1 MAKLKID
8 ASVNDSKI
16 DALIKK
22 ISVLKERIQELRTV
36 MSTMDAKDP
45 SINIPF
51 EEYKEARVQIKEYME
66 EIRKL
71 KQEQYDQAK
80 AAKEVIN
87 QQIEEI
93 RRLTKAYQE
102 AEEKAARGGNTE
114 GRAPSE
120 QTRTYAEA
128 IDSINRIIGTREE
141 NARAI
146 IKELNSLSGLKDEYK
161 KLDEQVKA
169 GNISKEDALRIR
181 EKLIVQENEHKQSL
195 SRLNQIL
202 RSETKEFLAAS
213 TSMDGMSQT
222 LGRMRMVYRS
232 LTEEERNSEF
242 GKNLIVDI
250 QKLDVKLKE
259 LDATI
264 GNYQRNVGNYGSSW
278 NGLQNSFQ
286 QVVREMPSLAI
297 SLNTFFLAI
306 SNNLPMLADE
316 IKKANAEYKAFKA
329 SIASG
334 NKDVKEV
341 APVWKQLTK
350 SLLSWQSALV
360 IGISLLSI
368 YGKDIADWV
377 AGLFKGEKA
386 MKDFLSVSQE
396 MALGI
401 KKGMKDVVSSTVEL
415 DVLYKATQDHT
426 RSLKERNSAVD
437 ELQKKYPSYFGNL
450 SNEAVLTGKA
460 KDAYA
465 QLRGELVANAIA
477 RAQLDRMADIANKR
491 EDVLL
496 KRRVQYNTYL
506 KAQQKINEA
515 SAALEEARQKRA
527 EQQGGDDVWG
537 YQVAKRT
544 KDLKKAQEQAEKE
557 KVAWQGLVDEVQ
569 KYDKTLSGMAKNVDV
584 SALINKSVKTDKS
597 ARYKDVYKQSQEI
610 QKSSQII
617 KDSIIKSELGIR
629 QQQIDLMK
637 EGSDKQLAQIRL
649 NYDRRY
655 QEIQKEERELLQKL
669 QDEERKQWE
678 KKNPDYQKKNL
689 QFTPTIISLTPEQR
703 KQFNE
708 EYSLAY
714 QKQENDTQ
722 ALINKLLAKYRD
734 YDAQRTAIEQQG
746 NADIAA
752 LQAKRTDENANEID
766 RAINVAK
773 DKIKEGIQQINDIQA
788 KEATKDN
795 NFFKLLFGDI
805 SSMSFGT
812 LQNLISQAKQLR
824 EYLSGNGG
832 AEGIT
837 FITPEQLMAIE
848 KSPAELDKL
857 KKALDKLL
865 KGNKSNSW
873 DAIFDGF
880 TKGVAKLKSAK
891 GFKEISEGIQDIGQ
905 SASEVSSMLSSVTGS
920 LSSMFEEM
928 GNTAVADAL
937 SGMQQ
942 VMSAVS
948 NIGEGFAKGGLVGGI
963 AAIVGEAA
971 NFIGQAFAANARHK
985 TALKEI
991 MNETIAQQREY
1002 NLLLMQQNLEYERAT
1017 TIFGNDTYG
1026 KAANAVK
1033 VIKEAISDLKEE
1045 LYGTEEEKKRQ
1056 SKDTLLKRFFGVS
1069 NPQAELKKAY
1079 AGLANIEIKTGHKKT
1094 GLFGWGK
1101 GKDIYSSI
1109 LDVYPQLINSNG
1121 EFDKS
1126 LAETIINTRTMSD
1139 ESKAALQN
1147 LIDLAQQ
1154 AEDAYDELND
1164 YMTGIFGSLGET
1176 MTDALVDAFSNGTDA
1191 AKAFSDSVSDMLET
1205 LAKQMVYSVT
1215 LAPLMEK
1222 AQQEMMDVMQN
1233 SGLSDEQKFNKWTG
1247 ILNGLVNDAID
1258 QQELANRLLGEYQQA
1273 AKDKGFDIFTSGTS
1287 ASQDSTKR
1295 GFETMSQDTA
1305 EELNGRFTALQM
1317 AGEEIKG
1324 QTQEQTRALNLAN
1337 ATASQILAIHV
1348 NVRDIADESRN
1359 FIVQSYMELQGI
1371 HDDTSAMVKPIK
1383 NMANDIAEIKR
1394 NTRNT

>member
-80 AAKEVIN
+80 AAKDVIN
-87 QQIEEI
+87 QQVEEI

-114 GRAPSE
+114 GRALSE
-120 QTRTYAEA
+120 QARTYAEA

-146 IKELNSLSGLKDEYK
+146 IKELNSLSGLKAEYK
-161 KLDEQVKA
+161 KLDEQVKT

-181 EKLIVQENEHKQSL
+181 EKLIIQENEHKQSL

-202 RSETKEFLAAS
+202 KNETKEFLAAS

-360 IGISLLSI
+360 VGISLLSI
-368 YGKDIADWV
+368 HGKDIADWV

-401 KKGMKDVVSSTVEL
+401 KKGMKDVVSSTMEL

-460 KDAYA
+460 TDAYT

-477 RAQLDRMADIANKR
+477 RAQLDRMTDIANKR
-491 EDVLL
+491 EESLL

-506 KAQQKINEA
+506 KAQQNVEN
-515 SAALEEARQKRA
+515 AALALEKARQKARERGIEEGSAREKLFLSKRA
-527 EQQGGDDVWG
+527 S
-537 YQVAKRT
+537 
-544 KDLKKAQEQAEKE
+544 DLEKAEEQAQKQLEI
-557 KVAWQGLVDEVQ
+557 WQGLVDEVQ
-569 KYDKTLSGMAKNVDV
+569 KYDNTLSGIAKNVDV
-584 SALINKSVKTDKS
+584 SALINKPVETDES

-610 QKSSQII
+610 QKSSQVI
-617 KDSIIKSELGIR
+617 KDSIIKSELEIR

-649 NYDRRY
+649 NYDKRY

-703 KQFNE
+703 KQFDE

-714 QKQENDTQ
+714 QKQLWEISQYYEGVLSKYQGYVEKRLAIQKKFQSDRDILSASGASKEKQ
-722 ALINKLLAKYRD
+722 DEVRYQEKEALMSIDKEFAMREDSFKSWADSVTNLSLEQLRELLVKAEQELQRMEFLNPNSPQLAGQRTKILTLIDAINKKSQRIKTSPDKRSNKEWQELYRTLSKVEKEFGEIGDEIGGTMGKIISAAGEITSSTLQMVDGIVTLTDDSAKAISETSEVANTSILSVERASVILTVIGGALKIATKIANLLGGNKEEEERRRYLEYLNSINKVYGDIINKAK
-734 YDAQRTAIEQQG
+734 G
-746 NADIAA
+746 
-752 LQAKRTDENANEID
+752 EIVFGGGFSS
-766 RAINVAK
+766 IS
-773 DKIKEGIQQINDIQA
+773 
-788 KEATKDN
+788 EATKAMDVLEKKIQNLKNIVIASPTRGFYSNTFGDLRKEWVDAFKGIEREDLADYAKTWLANTSVLTKLTSKELADLKEQNVELWATIPEEQKQALEEIIKAAEEGKSIIESLSEAITGVSFDSFYDGFIDQLANMDNSARDFAN
-795 NFFKLLFGDI
+795 NFE
-805 SSMSFGT
+805 
-812 LQNLISQAKQLR
+812 
-824 EYLSGNGG
+824 EYLRKSILASIVANKYKND
-832 AEGIT
+832 
-837 FITPEQLMAIE
+837 IE
-848 KSPAELDKL
+848 KLYNDWVEYGKDQKYSEEE
-857 KKALDKLL
+857 
-865 KGNKSNSW
+865 
-873 DAIFDGF
+873 
-880 TKGVAKLKSAK
+880 VAKLK
-891 GFKEISEGIQDIGQ
+891 ELQNTITEGMI
-905 SASEVSSMLSSVTGS
+905 AERES
-920 LSSMFEEM
+920 LS
-928 GNTAVADAL
+928 
-937 SGMQQ
+937 
-942 VMSAVS
+942 
-948 NIGEGFAKGGLVGGI
+948 
-963 AAIVGEAA
+963 
-971 NFIGQAFAANARHK
+971 
-985 TALKEI
+985 
-991 MNETIAQQREY
+991 
-1002 NLLLMQQNLEYERAT
+1002 
-1017 TIFGNDTYG
+1017 
-1026 KAANAVK
+1026 K
-1033 VIKEAISDLKEE
+1033 V
-1045 LYGTEEEKKRQ
+1045 
-1056 SKDTLLKRFFGVS
+1056 
-1069 NPQAELKKAY
+1069 
-1079 AGLANIEIKTGHKKT
+1079 
-1094 GLFGWGK
+1094 FGW
-1101 GKDIYSSI
+1101 
-1109 LDVYPQLINSNG
+1109 N
-1121 EFDKS
+1121 
-1126 LAETIINTRTMSD
+1126 
-1139 ESKAALQN
+1139 
-1147 LIDLAQQ
+1147 
-1154 AEDAYDELND
+1154 
-1164 YMTGIFGSLGET
+1164 
-1176 MTDALVDAFSNGTDA
+1176 
-1191 AKAFSDSVSDMLET
+1191 
-1205 LAKQMVYSVT
+1205 
-1215 LAPLMEK
+1215 
-1222 AQQEMMDVMQN
+1222 
-1233 SGLSDEQKFNKWTG
+1233 
-1247 ILNGLVNDAID
+1247 
-1258 QQELANRLLGEYQQA
+1258 
-1273 AKDKGFDIFTSGTS
+1273 SGTS
-1287 ASQDSTKR
+1287 TSQDSTKR
-1295 GFETMSQDTA
+1295 GFETMSQDTG

-1317 AGEEIKG
+1317 AGEEIKN
-1324 QTQEQTRALNLAN
+1324 QTIEQTRALNLAN

-1394 NTRNT
+1394 NTRNL

>member
-80 AAKEVIN
+80 AAKDVIN
-87 QQIEEI
+87 QQVEEI

-114 GRAPSE
+114 GRALSE
-120 QTRTYAEA
+120 QARTYAEA

-146 IKELNSLSGLKDEYK
+146 IKELNSLSGLKAEYK
-161 KLDEQVKA
+161 KLDEQVKT

-181 EKLIVQENEHKQSL
+181 EKLIIQENEHKQSL

-202 RSETKEFLAAS
+202 KNETKEFLAAS

-360 IGISLLSI
+360 VGISLLSI

-377 AGLFKGEKA
+377 AGLFKAKNALSDTFRTSEEFQKKVGES
-386 MKDFLSVSQE
+386 SVSSIITLEKLSEGWKQ
-396 MALGI
+396 LGNDI
-401 KKGMKDVVSSTVEL
+401 N
-415 DVLYKATQDHT
+415 A
-426 RSLKERNSAVD
+426 
-437 ELQKKYPSYFGNL
+437 QKKYILDNKDAFNSMGQSITNVSDAENLLINNKEAFIQGMLDKAKAAATMDLASQEYTKAIQKMFDAEVAESKGRNWLDKIKSTLINIPLTILPQSEKVTEEEMFQERIKKIKSEAKDYEQNMSNLIKSALGFETEGNKKII
-450 SNEAVLTGKA
+450 EAGGNIINSLIEGSVEAIEAAISLKQQALKKVTDPKDYKRIEAEIKAEQSKLDAITGK
-460 KDAYA
+460 
-465 QLRGELVANAIA
+465 
-477 RAQLDRMADIANKR
+477 
-491 EDVLL
+491 
-496 KRRVQYNTYL
+496 
-506 KAQQKINEA
+506 
-515 SAALEEARQKRA
+515 
-527 EQQGGDDVWG
+527 
-537 YQVAKRT
+537 
-544 KDLKKAQEQAEKE
+544 KE
-557 KVAWQGLVDEVQ
+557 KT
-569 KYDKTLSGMAKNVDV
+569 KYIDSYA
-584 SALINKSVKTDKS
+584 
-597 ARYKDVYKQSQEI
+597 QSQEI
-610 QKSSQII
+610 QKSSQAI
-617 KDSIIKSELGIR
+617 KDSIIKSELEIR

-649 NYDRRY
+649 NYDKRY

-689 QFTPTIISLTPEQR
+689 QFIPTIISLTPEQR
-703 KQFNE
+703 KQFDE

-714 QKQENDTQ
+714 QKQSWEISQYYEGVLSKYQGYVEKRLAIQKKFQSDRDILSASGASKEKQ
-722 ALINKLLAKYRD
+722 DELRYQEKEALMSIDKEFAMREDSFKSWADSVTNLSLEQLRELLVKAEQELQRMEFLNPNSPQLAGQRTKILTLIDAINKKSQRIKTSPDKRSNKEWQELYRTLSKVEKEFGEIGDEIGGTMGKIISAAGEITSSTLQMVDGIVTLTDNSAK
-734 YDAQRTAIEQQG
+734 AISETSEVANTSILSVERASVILTVIGGALKIATKIANLFGG
-746 NADIAA
+746 NKEEERRRYLEYLNSINKVYGDIIDK
-752 LQAKRTDENANEID
+752 AKGEIVFGGGFSS
-766 RAINVAK
+766 IS
-773 DKIKEGIQQINDIQA
+773 
-788 KEATKDN
+788 EATKAMDVLEKKIQNLKNIVIASPTRGFYSNTFGDLRKEWVDAFKGIEREDLADYAKTWLANTSILTKLTSKELADLKEQNVELWATIPEEQKQALEEIIKAAEEGKSIIESLSEAITGVSFDSFYDGFIDQLANMDNSARDFAN
-795 NFFKLLFGDI
+795 NFE
-805 SSMSFGT
+805 
-812 LQNLISQAKQLR
+812 
-824 EYLSGNGG
+824 EYLRKSILASIVANKYK
-832 AEGIT
+832 T
-837 FITPEQLMAIE
+837 DIE
-848 KSPAELDKL
+848 KLYNDWVEYGKDQKYSEEE
-857 KKALDKLL
+857 
-865 KGNKSNSW
+865 
-873 DAIFDGF
+873 
-880 TKGVAKLKSAK
+880 VAKLR
-891 GFKEISEGIQDIGQ
+891 ELQNTITEGMI
-905 SASEVSSMLSSVTGS
+905 AERES
-920 LSSMFEEM
+920 LS
-928 GNTAVADAL
+928 
-937 SGMQQ
+937 
-942 VMSAVS
+942 
-948 NIGEGFAKGGLVGGI
+948 
-963 AAIVGEAA
+963 
-971 NFIGQAFAANARHK
+971 
-985 TALKEI
+985 
-991 MNETIAQQREY
+991 
-1002 NLLLMQQNLEYERAT
+1002 
-1017 TIFGNDTYG
+1017 
-1026 KAANAVK
+1026 K
-1033 VIKEAISDLKEE
+1033 V
-1045 LYGTEEEKKRQ
+1045 
-1056 SKDTLLKRFFGVS
+1056 
-1069 NPQAELKKAY
+1069 
-1079 AGLANIEIKTGHKKT
+1079 
-1094 GLFGWGK
+1094 FGW
-1101 GKDIYSSI
+1101 
-1109 LDVYPQLINSNG
+1109 N
-1121 EFDKS
+1121 
-1126 LAETIINTRTMSD
+1126 
-1139 ESKAALQN
+1139 
-1147 LIDLAQQ
+1147 
-1154 AEDAYDELND
+1154 
-1164 YMTGIFGSLGET
+1164 
-1176 MTDALVDAFSNGTDA
+1176 
-1191 AKAFSDSVSDMLET
+1191 
-1205 LAKQMVYSVT
+1205 
-1215 LAPLMEK
+1215 
-1222 AQQEMMDVMQN
+1222 
-1233 SGLSDEQKFNKWTG
+1233 
-1247 ILNGLVNDAID
+1247 
-1258 QQELANRLLGEYQQA
+1258 
-1273 AKDKGFDIFTSGTS
+1273 SGTS
-1287 ASQDSTKR
+1287 TSQDSTKR
-1295 GFETMSQDTA
+1295 GFETMSQDTG

-1317 AGEEIKG
+1317 AGEEIKN
-1324 QTQEQTRALNLAN
+1324 QTIEQTRALNLAN

-1394 NTRNT
+1394 NTRNL

>member
-80 AAKEVIN
+80 AAKDVIN
-87 QQIEEI
+87 QQVEEI

-114 GRAPSE
+114 GRALSE
-120 QTRTYAEA
+120 QARTYAEA

-146 IKELNSLSGLKDEYK
+146 IKELNSLSGLKAEYK
-161 KLDEQVKA
+161 KLDEQVKT

-181 EKLIVQENEHKQSL
+181 EKLIIQENEHKQSL

-202 RSETKEFLAAS
+202 KNETKEFLAAS

-297 SLNTFFLAI
+297 SLNMFFLAI

-360 IGISLLSI
+360 VGISLLSI

-401 KKGMKDVVSSTVEL
+401 KKGMKDVVSSTMEL

-460 KDAYA
+460 TDAYT
-465 QLRGELVANAIA
+465 QLRGGLVANAIA
-477 RAQLDRMADIANKR
+477 RAQLDRMTDIANKR
-491 EDVLL
+491 EESLL

-506 KAQQKINEA
+506 KVQQNVEN
-515 SAALEEARQKRA
+515 AALALEKARQKARERGIEEGSAREKLFLSKRA
-527 EQQGGDDVWG
+527 S
-537 YQVAKRT
+537 
-544 KDLKKAQEQAEKE
+544 DLEKAEEQAQKQLEI
-557 KVAWQGLVDEVQ
+557 WQGLVDEVQ
-569 KYDKTLSGMAKNVDV
+569 KYDNILSGIAKNVDV
-584 SALINKSVKTDKS
+584 SALINKPVETDES

-610 QKSSQII
+610 QKSSQVI
-617 KDSIIKSELGIR
+617 KDSIIKSELEIR

-649 NYDRRY
+649 NYDKRY

-689 QFTPTIISLTPEQR
+689 QFIPTIISLTPEQR
-703 KQFNE
+703 KQFDE

-714 QKQENDTQ
+714 QKQSWEISQYYEGVLSKYQGYVEKRLAIQKKFQSDRDILSASGASKEKQ
-722 ALINKLLAKYRD
+722 DELRYQEKEALMSIDKEFAMREDSFKSWADSVTNLSLEQLRELLVKAEQELQRMEFLNPNSPQLAGQRTKILTLIDAINKKSQRIKTSPDKRSNKEWQELYRTLSKVEKEFGEIGDEIGGTMGKIISAAGEITSSTLQMVDGIVTLTDNSAK
-734 YDAQRTAIEQQG
+734 AISETSEVANTSILSVERASVILTVIGGALKIATKIANLFGG
-746 NADIAA
+746 NKEEEERRRYLEYLNSINKVYGDIIDK
-752 LQAKRTDENANEID
+752 AKGEIVFGGGFSS
-766 RAINVAK
+766 IS
-773 DKIKEGIQQINDIQA
+773 
-788 KEATKDN
+788 EATKAMDVLEKKIQNLKNIVIASPTRGFYSNTFGDLRKEWVDAFKGIEREDLADYAKTWLANTSILTKLTSKELADLKEQNVELWATIPEEQKQALEEIIKAAEEGKSIIESLSEAITGVSFDSFYDGFIDQLANMDNSARDFAN
-795 NFFKLLFGDI
+795 NFE
-805 SSMSFGT
+805 
-812 LQNLISQAKQLR
+812 
-824 EYLSGNGG
+824 EYLRKSILASIVANKYK
-832 AEGIT
+832 T
-837 FITPEQLMAIE
+837 DIE
-848 KSPAELDKL
+848 KLYNDWVEYGKDQKYSEEE
-857 KKALDKLL
+857 
-865 KGNKSNSW
+865 
-873 DAIFDGF
+873 
-880 TKGVAKLKSAK
+880 VAKLK
-891 GFKEISEGIQDIGQ
+891 ELQNTITEGMI
-905 SASEVSSMLSSVTGS
+905 AERES
-920 LSSMFEEM
+920 LS
-928 GNTAVADAL
+928 
-937 SGMQQ
+937 
-942 VMSAVS
+942 
-948 NIGEGFAKGGLVGGI
+948 
-963 AAIVGEAA
+963 
-971 NFIGQAFAANARHK
+971 
-985 TALKEI
+985 
-991 MNETIAQQREY
+991 
-1002 NLLLMQQNLEYERAT
+1002 
-1017 TIFGNDTYG
+1017 
-1026 KAANAVK
+1026 K
-1033 VIKEAISDLKEE
+1033 V
-1045 LYGTEEEKKRQ
+1045 
-1056 SKDTLLKRFFGVS
+1056 
-1069 NPQAELKKAY
+1069 
-1079 AGLANIEIKTGHKKT
+1079 
-1094 GLFGWGK
+1094 FGW
-1101 GKDIYSSI
+1101 
-1109 LDVYPQLINSNG
+1109 N
-1121 EFDKS
+1121 
-1126 LAETIINTRTMSD
+1126 
-1139 ESKAALQN
+1139 
-1147 LIDLAQQ
+1147 
-1154 AEDAYDELND
+1154 
-1164 YMTGIFGSLGET
+1164 
-1176 MTDALVDAFSNGTDA
+1176 
-1191 AKAFSDSVSDMLET
+1191 
-1205 LAKQMVYSVT
+1205 
-1215 LAPLMEK
+1215 
-1222 AQQEMMDVMQN
+1222 
-1233 SGLSDEQKFNKWTG
+1233 
-1247 ILNGLVNDAID
+1247 
-1258 QQELANRLLGEYQQA
+1258 
-1273 AKDKGFDIFTSGTS
+1273 SGTS
-1287 ASQDSTKR
+1287 TSQDSTKR
-1295 GFETMSQDTA
+1295 GFETMSQDTG

-1317 AGEEIKG
+1317 AGEEIKN
-1324 QTQEQTRALNLAN
+1324 QTIEQTRALNLAN

-1394 NTRNT
+1394 NTRNL